1 MAAVLVARVAGI
13 GTNARYHAG
22 RFLREYSA
30 DDLLFGN
37 VFERPFKLPW
47 GFGAA
52 LKFMQY
58 VLSHLVY
65 RVSCRQAHAD
75 TPSSA
80 S

>member
-1 MAAVLVARVAGI
+1 MAAVLVVRAAGI
-13 GTNARYHAG
+13 STHVRNHAG

-58 VLSHLVY
+58 VHLIY
-65 RVSCRQAHAD
+65 CQS
-75 TPSSA
+75 
-80 S
+80 

>member
-1 MAAVLVARVAGI
+1 MTVVLVARVARSGI
-13 GTNARYHAG
+13 YARNHAG

-58 VLSHLVY
+58 VLV
-65 RVSCRQAHAD
+65 VSCQ
-75 TPSSA
+75 TSPVLG
-80 S
+80 